1 MKLKWNLHFM
11 KFCLIIYGKMGFF
24 PRPGPD
30 GDYQTKTHFD
40 ITATG
45 IFKAISIY
53 VVQHKGADSITEFFK
68 DGKKFV
74 FKKHSVIIDVG
85 AVVAVIVW

>member
-1 MKLKWNLHFM
+1 MKWNLRFM
-11 KFCLIIYGKMGFF
+11 TFFKIFYGVF

-30 GDYQTKTHFD
+30 GDYRTKTHFD

-53 VVQHKGADSITEFFK
+53 VVKHRGASSIT
-68 DGKKFV
+68 
-74 FKKHSVIIDVG
+74 
-85 AVVAVIVW
+85 

>member
-1 MKLKWNLHFM
+1 
-11 KFCLIIYGKMGFF
+11 MGFF

-74 FKKHSVIIDVG
+74 F
-85 AVVAVIVW
+85 

>member
-1 MKLKWNLHFM
+1 
-11 KFCLIIYGKMGFF
+11 MGFF

-30 GDYQTKTHFD
+30 GDYRTKTHFD

-53 VVQHKGADSITEFFK
+53 VVKHKGASSITEFFK

-74 FKKHSVIIDVG
+74 FNKNTVLL
-85 AVVAVIVW
+85 

>member
-1 MKLKWNLHFM
+1 MNIFFPKTHVDITWNLHFM
-11 KFCLIIYGKMGFF
+11 TFCLIIYGIMGFF

-53 VVQHKGADSITEFFK
+53 VVQHKGADSISEFFK
-68 DGKKFV
+68 DG
-74 FKKHSVIIDVG
+74 HYSINN
-85 AVVAVIVW
+85 

>member
-1 MKLKWNLHFM
+1 MKWNLRFM
-11 KFCLIIYGKMGFF
+11 TFCLIFYGTMGFF

-30 GDYQTKTHFD
+30 GDYRTKTHFD

-53 VVQHKGADSITEFFK
+53 VVKHKGASSITEFFK

-74 FKKHSVIIDVG
+74 FNKNTVLL
-85 AVVAVIVW
+85 

>member
-1 MKLKWNLHFM
+1 MT
-11 KFCLIIYGKMGFF
+11 FCLIFYGTMGFF

-30 GDYQTKTHFD
+30 GDYRTKTHFD

-53 VVQHKGADSITEFFK
+53 GT
-68 DGKKFV
+68 
-74 FKKHSVIIDVG
+74 
-85 AVVAVIVW
+85 